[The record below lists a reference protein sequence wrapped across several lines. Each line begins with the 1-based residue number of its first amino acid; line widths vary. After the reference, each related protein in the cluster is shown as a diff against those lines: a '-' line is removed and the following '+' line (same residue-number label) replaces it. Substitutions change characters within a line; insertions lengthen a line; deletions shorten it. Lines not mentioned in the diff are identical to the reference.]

1 MPAVLPAVCPAA
13 TAAPCLALTLSRRGV
28 RALRVV
34 LAAGPASK
42 TGSVMVGDILFEVN
56 GQNGALFVAAALRAG
71 TRPATA
77 ACAARKCASLQP
89 GARAEALSRVL
100 LLSSASID
108 AEPRVKAL
116 AR

>member
-77 ACAARKCASLQP
+77 ACAARRCAGLQLGQP
-89 GARAEALSRVL
+89 VRKL
-100 LLSSASID
+100 
-108 AEPRVKAL
+108 
-116 AR
+116 